1 MEISEVRRRVR
12 AAIDQARRDLSA
24 RRDRND
30 AASRAFDAFLAE
42 RAIPAFNK
50 IASALTAEGHRFK
63 VFTPAGAVRL
73 SSERS
78 AGDFVELTLETTEA
92 FPVVLGR
99 ASIGRGRGATTR
111 ERPVRPGASPADLSE
126 EDVIEFLL
134 DEIAPFVER

>member
-1 MEISEVRRRVR
+1 MEIAEVRRRVR
-12 AAIDQARRDLSA
+12 AAIDRARRDLSA

-30 AASRAFDAFLAE
+30 AAAHAFEALLSE
-42 RAIPAFNK
+42 RAIPAFSK
-50 IASALTAEGHRFK
+50 VAAALTAEGHRFK

-78 AGDFVELTLETTEA
+78 AADFIELTLETSESP
-92 FPVVLGR
+92 PVVLGR
-99 ASIGRGRGATTR
+99 SSIGRGRGATTR

-126 EDVIEFLL
+126 DDIIEFLV

>member
-1 MEISEVRRRVR
+1 MEIPEVRRRVR
-12 AAIDQARRDLSA
+12 AAIDQARRDLSG

-78 AGDFVELTLETTEA
+78 VADFIELTLETTEA

>member
-1 MEISEVRRRVR
+1 MEIPEVRRRVR

-30 AASRAFDAFLAE
+30 AAARAFEAFLAE

-78 AGDFVELTLETTEA
+78 AADFIELTLETSERL
-92 FPVVLGR
+92 PVVLGR
-99 ASIGRGRGATTR
+99 SSIGRGRGATTR
-111 ERPVRPGASPADLSE
+111 ERPVRPDASPSDLSE
-126 EDVIEFLL
+126 DDVMEFLL
-134 DEIAPFVER
+134 DEITPFVER